1 MTSPADRSILAL
13 RATHDELAAVVTDLS
28 DEQLTGHSGASEW
41 TVAQVLSH
49 LGSGAEIS
57 LATVRAAL
65 GTAPALTPDFNQS
78 VWDRW
83 NALAP
88 HEQSAG
94 FLGADEQLLTALE
107 ALGPDQ
113 RQSLH
118 IDLGFLPAPVPLAT
132 LAGMRLNEA
141 AQHSWDV
148 RVALDPSA
156 VIDAETATVLAEH
169 FAGDLRFLLGFT
181 SKADALAQ
189 AAVMDVHDSGFT
201 LAIADEVALTTSPS
215 GTPAPQPTATFTGPL
230 EAFLRLLAGRLTP
243 RFTPTGVAVTGNV
256 TLDDLRRVFPG
267 Y

>member
-1 MTSPADRSILAL
+1 MTSTADRSILAL
-13 RATHDELAAVVTDLS
+13 RATHDELATVVTSLS
-28 DEQLTGHSGASEW
+28 DEQLTGPSGASEW

-65 GTAPALTPDFNQS
+65 GTAPALAPDFNQS

-83 NALAP
+83 NALSP
-88 HEQSAG
+88 DDQSAG
-94 FLGADEQLLTALE
+94 FLTADEELLTALE
-107 ALGPDQ
+107 ALAPDQ
-113 RQSLH
+113 RQTLNV
-118 IDLGFLPAPVPLAT
+118 DLGFLPAPVPLAT

-148 RVALDPSA
+148 RVAVDPSA
-156 VIDAETATVLAEH
+156 AIAADTATVLAEH

-181 SKADALAQ
+181 GKADALSDPALIN
-189 AAVMDVHDSGFT
+189 VEGSGFALT
-201 LAIADEVALTTSPS
+201 IADGLILAASA
-215 GTPAPQPTATFTGPL
+215 PAPTATFTGPL
-230 EAFLRLLAGRLTP
+230 EAFIRLLAGRLTP
-243 RFTPTGVAVTGNV
+243 RFTPNGVAVSGNV

>member
-13 RATHDELAAVVTDLS
+13 RATHDELAAVVTGLS
-28 DEQLTGHSGASEW
+28 DDELTGPSGASEW

-65 GTAPALTPDFNQS
+65 GTVPPLAPDFNQS

-83 NALAP
+83 NALSP
-88 HEQSAG
+88 QQQSAG
-94 FLGADEQLLTALE
+94 FLTADEELLTTLE
-107 ALGPDQ
+107 ALSSDT
-113 RQSLH
+113 RQALH

-148 RVALDPSA
+148 RVSTDPA
-156 VIDAETATVLAEH
+156 AAIATDTATVLADH
-169 FAGDLRFLLGFT
+169 FAGDLGFLLGFS
-181 SKADALAQ
+181 SKPDALAN
-189 AAVMDVHDSGFT
+189 AAVVDIESSGFT
-201 LAIADEVALTTSPS
+201 LAVADTVTLTTAAS
-215 GTPAPQPTATFTGPL
+215 QPTAVFSGPL
-230 EAFLRLLAGRLTP
+230 EAFIRLLGGRLTP
-243 RFTPTGVAVTGNV
+243 RHTADDVDVEVTGNV